1 MFTLRQDVEGGTVE
15 DKRQCLNKPDL
26 EVVMVLVVVEV
37 EEEKK
42 EKKENKKKKEEE
54 EEEEEKKDEEDLVLS
69 VLSRE
74 RKVCLF
80 FL

>member
-15 DKRQCLNKPDL
+15 DKRQCLNKPDV
-26 EVVMVLVVVEV
+26 EVVMVLEVVEVEVEVEV
-37 EEEKK
+37 EEEV
-42 EKKENKKKKEEE
+42 EE